1 MPIRASSTALA
12 AIATA
17 LCMACAMASPGA
29 SAPSRPLVRPFIV
42 TATSQAAARALAQ
55 AERRRGVRVTRQ
67 FTHVLA
73 GFTARLNQTE
83 VRRLRR
89 TGSVRGVDLDR
100 LVNTTPI
107 ERRTSTTGLW
117 GLDRIDQ
124 RGLPLDGQIVTA
136 GQGQGVTVYVLDTGI
151 RLDQVQF
158 QGRLGTGH
166 DVVSSPNGNGDCN
179 GHGTWVAGVIGGE
192 ITGVAPQVTLVPIR
206 MMGCGGVGY
215 ASDLIAGLD
224 WMVQD
229 HQQGV
234 PAVANISI
242 YGPRMDPV
250 NTAVASAVADG
261 VVVSAAAGNDGNNAC
276 DGSPASSPDAI
287 TTAAM
292 SPGDAMEVWS
302 GWGTCVDLL
311 APGEAITT
319 TEAAPVGLATVGGTS
334 IAAAFTSGAAAIDL
348 GLSPFLMPSDVVG
361 LLQASATPNVISGLL
376 PGTPNRLLYV
386 GTPADPSAQQA
397 SVAPAGTYVLRQI
410 SVSFRR
416 AAHTRAPL
424 GRYTVNGR
432 TREASQITL
441 TVAGR
446 SVDRRHVPANAF
458 SYRTRITNR
467 ISVVRLV
474 VRPVNRAFSTSSV
487 RVRVR
492 FPR

>member
-1 MPIRASSTALA
+1 MSIRPTITASA

-17 LCMACAMASPGA
+17 LCMACVVASPGL

-89 TGSVRGVDLDR
+89 TRSVRGVDLDR

-107 ERRTSTTGLW
+107 ERRASTTGLW

-124 RGLPLDGQIVTA
+124 RGLPLDGRIVTA

-166 DVVSSPNGNGDCN
+166 DVVSSPYGNGDCN

-206 MMGCGGVGY
+206 MMGCSGVGY

-386 GTPADPSAQQA
+386 GTPVDPSAQQA
-397 SVAPAGTYVLRQI
+397 SIAPPGTNVLRQI

-416 AAHTRAPL
+416 AANTRASI

-432 TREASQITL
+432 TRYASQITL

-446 SVDRRHVPANAF
+446 SVDRRNVRAGPF
-458 SYRTRITNR
+458 SYRSRITNR
-467 ISVVRLV
+467 ISIVRLV

-492 FPR
+492 FPA

>member
-1 MPIRASSTALA
+1 
-12 AIATA
+12 
-17 LCMACAMASPGA
+17 
-29 SAPSRPLVRPFIV
+29 VRPFIV

-73 GFTARLNQTE
+73 GFTARLDQTE

-107 ERRTSTTGLW
+107 ERRASTTGLW

-124 RGLPLDGQIVTA
+124 RGLPLDGRIVTA

-166 DVVSSPNGNGDCN
+166 DVVSSPDGNGDCN

-192 ITGVAPQVTLVPIR
+192 VTGVAPQVTLVPIR
-206 MMGCGGVGY
+206 MMGCSGVGY

-234 PAVANISI
+234 PAVANISV
-242 YGPRMDPV
+242 YGPRMNPV

-261 VVVSAAAGNDGNNAC
+261 VLVSVAAGNDGSLAC

-287 TTAAM
+287 TTAATTQD
-292 SPGDAMEVWS
+292 DAVAEWS
-302 GWGTCVDLL
+302 GWGPCVGML
-311 APGEAITT
+311 APGQAIVTT
-319 TEAAPVGLATVGGTS
+319 QAAPTGLTTVGGTS
-334 IAAAFTSGAAAIDL
+334 IAAAFTSGAAAIEL
-348 GLSPFLMPSDVVG
+348 GLSPFLGPADVVG
-361 LLQASATPNVISGLL
+361 ALEATATPNAITGLA

-386 GTPADPSAQQA
+386 GTPLVPAATPA
-397 SVAPAGTYVLRQI
+397 SVAPTGTRVLRQI
-410 SVSFRR
+410 SVTFRR
-416 AAHTRAPL
+416 SSRTRASL
-424 GRYTVNGR
+424 GRYTVTGR
-432 TREASQITL
+432 TRYAGQLTL

-446 SVDRRHVPANAF
+446 RVDRRQVRAGAF
-458 SYRTRITNR
+458 AYRTRIANR

-474 VRPVNRAFSTSSV
+474 VRPRDPPLGTSSV
-487 RVRVR
+487 RVRVW
-492 FPR
+492 FPA

>member
-1 MPIRASSTALA
+1 M
-12 AIATA
+12 
-17 LCMACAMASPGA
+17 
-29 SAPSRPLVRPFIV
+29 RPFIV

-89 TGSVRGVDLDR
+89 TRSVRGVDLDR
-100 LVNTTPI
+100 LVNTTRI
-107 ERRTSTTGLW
+107 ERRASTTGLW

-124 RGLPLDGQIVTA
+124 RGLPLDGRIVTA

-166 DVVSSPNGNGDCN
+166 DVVSSPYGNGDCN

-206 MMGCGGVGY
+206 MMGCSGVGY

-261 VVVSAAAGNDGNNAC
+261 VVVSVAAGNDGSNAC
-276 DGSPASSPDAI
+276 DGSPASAPAAI

-292 SPGDAMEVWS
+292 TPDDAVSVWS
-302 GWGTCVDLL
+302 GWGPCVGML
-311 APGEAITT
+311 APGQSILTT
-319 TEAAPVGLATVGGTS
+319 QAAPVGLTTVGGTS
-334 IAAAFTSGAAAIDL
+334 IAAAFTSGAAAITL
-348 GLSPFLMPSDVVG
+348 GLSPFLSPADTVG
-361 LLQASATPNVISGLL
+361 LLEATATPNAIAGLL

-386 GTPADPSAQQA
+386 GTPLEPSGELA
-397 SVAPAGTYVLRQI
+397 SVAPPGTRVLSRV
-410 SVSFRR
+410 SVTFRR
-416 AAHTRAPL
+416 AARTRASL

-432 TREASQITL
+432 TRYAGPLTL

-446 SVDRRHVPANAF
+446 RIDRRRVRAGAF

-474 VRPVNRAFSTSSV
+474 MDPFAPALSTSSV

-492 FPR
+492 FPA